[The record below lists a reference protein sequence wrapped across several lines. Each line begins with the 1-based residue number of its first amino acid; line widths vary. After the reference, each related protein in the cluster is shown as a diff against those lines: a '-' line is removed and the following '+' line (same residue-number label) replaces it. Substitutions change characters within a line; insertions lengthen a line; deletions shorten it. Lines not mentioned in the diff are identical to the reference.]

1 MVALRTPAASTQPRC
16 LSDLRRGQKARI
28 TSVSEERG
36 AQLAHRLID
45 LGLEPG
51 RSVQVGRRA
60 PLGDPTVYHVADY
73 QVSLRRRDAVLVL
86 IEPDTDGSDAAISAD
101 ADAAAPTPDTT
112 PTTPSQ
118 PKA

>member
-16 LSDLRRGQKARI
+16 LSELRRGQTARI
-28 TSVSEERG
+28 ASVSEERG
-36 AQLAHRLID
+36 TQLAHRLID

-51 RSVQVGRRA
+51 RRVHVGRRA

-73 QVSLRRRDAVLVL
+73 QVSLRRRDAALVL
-86 IEPDTDGSDAAISAD
+86 IEPDTDGSDAATSA
-101 ADAAAPTPDTT
+101 AVDAAAPTSD
-112 PTTPSQ
+112 TTPSQ